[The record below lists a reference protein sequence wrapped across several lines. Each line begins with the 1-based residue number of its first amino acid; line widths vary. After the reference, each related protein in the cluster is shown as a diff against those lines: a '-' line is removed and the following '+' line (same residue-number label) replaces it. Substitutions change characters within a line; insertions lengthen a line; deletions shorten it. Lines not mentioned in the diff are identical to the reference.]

1 MELYQI
7 KGEQNLLAQVGFW
20 QPAHPKTQLCNPA
33 FSAKHVNKQGRK
45 ILSKEEMMLPFF
57 LFCSLNL
64 FFLDSSKGFINEQQG
79 SKE

>member
-33 FSAKHVNKQGRK
+33 FSAKHVNKQVKEGKFSQRRK
-45 ILSKEEMMLPFF
+45 
-57 LFCSLNL
+57 
-64 FFLDSSKGFINEQQG
+64 
-79 SKE
+79 